1 MRHFLKLLW
10 LGLYYLIIVIECVLS
25 FYLGIRLFIEIHN
38 TTGFA
43 AIGMFLLGIILICGG
58 TLLLYLLGI
67 VFEYFF
73 NNRSEKKEDKEE

>member
-25 FYLGIRLFIEIHN
+25 FYLGVRLFIEIHN

-43 AIGMFLLGIILICGG
+43 VIGKFLLGIVMVCCGV
-58 TLLLYLLGI
+58 LLLYGMGSI
-67 VFEYFF
+67 VEPFFET
-73 NNRSEKKEDKEE
+73 NEDNKKE

>member
-25 FYLGIRLFIEIHN
+25 FYLGVRLFIEIHN

-43 AIGMFLLGIILICGG
+43 VIGKFLLGIVMVCCGV
-58 TLLLYLLGI
+58 LLLYGMGSI
-67 VFEYFF
+67 VEPFFET
-73 NNRSEKKEDKEE
+73 NKNEEEEEKK

>member
-25 FYLGIRLFIEIHN
+25 FYLGVRLFIEIHN

-43 AIGMFLLGIILICGG
+43 VIGKFLLGIVMVCCGV
-58 TLLLYLLGI
+58 LLLYGMGSI
-67 VFEYFF
+67 VEPFFETNK
-73 NNRSEKKEDKEE
+73 NNKKEE